1 MPGRGALVTA
11 AGRTPRRDKG
21 EQTWRALL
29 LVVPDH
35 EHRTHIARSLDA
47 RRVCVAMEDIQER
60 EAVARLRQ
68 KSMDTQR
75 PMVEIARAIILGV
88 KVSGRSR

>member
-1 MPGRGALVTA
+1 
-11 AGRTPRRDKG
+11 
-21 EQTWRALL
+21 
-29 LVVPDH
+29 
-35 EHRTHIARSLDA
+35 
-47 RRVCVAMEDIQER
+47 MEDIQER